1 MTLHYEFPI
10 NITLAEV
17 REVIKDDHNFIIVE
31 KDSYTVVNYV
41 RMGSDTFPPVIDR
54 ASAIRRELRGLIFD
68 TETGE
73 VISRPYHKFFN
84 YGERADVTDLNI
96 TESHRFLEKLDGSM
110 IRPIPIRGHIRWGT
124 KMGVTEVSMQAEV
137 FVANNPQYQKAAEYM
152 INIGMTPIFEWC
164 SRQQRIVVDYPKD
177 QLILTAVRSNFTGR
191 YLNHTALSSFA
202 SFFDIPVVSCV
213 ESHDAS
219 KTFEENTESVR
230 KWEDREGIVI
240 RFDDGHMVK
249 VKADTYISLHRAK
262 SMLENERDVVGLIID
277 EKTDD
282 LMPLLSDNDKKK
294 LVDFQDAVWKDIY
307 DFWGNINSELMLIAA
322 SGISRKNFA
331 IKTQDSEPTMRGLI
345 FKVWDKKEEGIS
357 LDMVKQ
363 NVYIH
368 LSSNTQ
374 FEKTR
379 GILKTARWNSVVI
392 D

>member
-68 TETGE
+68 TETGK
-73 VISRPYHKFFN
+73 VISRPYAKFFN

-96 TESHRFLEKLDGSM
+96 TESHHFLEKLDGSM

-137 FVANNPQYQKAAEYM
+137 FVANNLQYQKAAEYM
-152 INIGMTPIFEWC
+152 IGIGMTPIFEWC
-164 SRQQRIVVDYPKD
+164 SRQQRIVVDYPED
-177 QLILTAVRSNFTGR
+177 QLILTAVRSNFNGR
-191 YLNHTALSSFA
+191 YLNHTTLSSFA

-213 ESHDAS
+213 ESHDVS
-219 KTFEENTESVR
+219 KTFEENIESVR

-240 RFDDGHMVK
+240 RFHDGSMVK

-282 LMPLLSDNDKKK
+282 LMPLLSDDDKKK

-307 DFWGNINSELMLIAA
+307 DFWGNINNELMLISA
-322 SGISRKNFA
+322 SGISRKDFA

-363 NVYIH
+363 NVYNH
-368 LSSNTQ
+368 LSSNAQ

-379 GILKTARWNSVVI
+379 GILKTARWNPVVI

>member
-10 NITLAEV
+10 NITLSEV

-68 TETGE
+68 TETGK
-73 VISRPYHKFFN
+73 VISRPYAKFFN
-84 YGERADVTDLNI
+84 YGERADVTDFNI
-96 TESHRFLEKLDGSM
+96 TESHHFLEKLDGSM

-152 INIGMTPIFEWC
+152 IGIGMTPIFEWC
-164 SRQQRIVVDYPKD
+164 SRQQRIVVDYPED
-177 QLILTAVRSNFTGR
+177 QLILTAVRSNFNGR
-191 YLNHTALSSFA
+191 YLSYTAISSFA

-219 KTFEENTESVR
+219 KTFEENIESVR

-282 LMPLLSDNDKKK
+282 LMPLLSDDDKKK

-307 DFWGNINSELMLIAA
+307 DFWGNINNELMLISA
-322 SGISRKNFA
+322 SGIFRKDFA

-363 NVYIH
+363 NVYNH
-368 LSSNTQ
+368 LSSNAQ

-379 GILKTARWNSVVI
+379 GILKTARWNPVVI